1 MFENEDFIK
10 IVDSIYNRPK
20 KSGMITAIE
29 LAYPNIWLTYKT
41 MKGKTI
47 LSRMKEHYPDLY
59 ERIGEDYLNN
69 IFDSEKT
76 YKRDIVI
83 EKIANTFTERPDI
96 VLSLQSNTQT
106 EGGADDSSPEDE
118 PSAPEEETTQSE

>member
-1 MFENEDFIK
+1 
-10 IVDSIYNRPK
+10 
-20 KSGMITAIE
+20 
-29 LAYPNIWLTYKT
+29 
-41 MKGKTI
+41 MKGKTV

-59 ERIGEDYLNN
+59 ERIGEDDLNN

-83 EKIANTFTERPDI
+83 EKIVNTFTERPDI
-96 VLSLQSNTQT
+96 ILPLQSNAQT

-118 PSAPEEETTQSE
+118 PSASEEETTQSE

>member
-1 MFENEDFIK
+1 
-10 IVDSIYNRPK
+10 
-20 KSGMITAIE
+20 
-29 LAYPNIWLTYKT
+29 
-41 MKGKTI
+41 
-47 LSRMKEHYPDLY
+47 MKEHYPDLY
-59 ERIGEDYLNN
+59 ERIGEDDLST

-96 VLSLQSNTQT
+96 IHSLQSNAQT

-118 PSAPEEETTQSE
+118 PSASEEETTQSE

>member
-1 MFENEDFIK
+1 
-10 IVDSIYNRPK
+10 
-20 KSGMITAIE
+20 
-29 LAYPNIWLTYKT
+29 
-41 MKGKTI
+41 
-47 LSRMKEHYPDLY
+47 MKEHYPDLY
-59 ERIGEDYLNN
+59 ERIGEDDLNT